1 MSLTEK
7 DVDYISGL
15 ARIRLSDED
24 KKKFTDQLHTVLEY
38 IDKLSELDTESVEPT
53 AHILPV
59 NNVFREDKVVASKNT
74 ELAIKQSPF
83 LTDGLFEVPK
93 VIE

>member
-7 DVDYISGL
+7 DVDYI
-15 ARIRLSDED
+15 A
-24 KKKFTDQLHTVLEY
+24 
-38 IDKLSELDTESVEPT
+38 KLSRLNLSGEEKKSFTVQLEQILTYVEKLNQLNTDNVEPT

-59 NNVFREDKVVASKNT
+59 NNVFREDVVKEHPNT
-74 ELAIKQSPF
+74 KYAVDQSP
-83 LTDGLFEVPK
+83 LLVDGLYGVPQ

>member
-1 MSLTEK
+1 MSFTEK

-24 KKKFTDQLHTVLEY
+24 KKKFTVQLHTVLEY

-59 NNVFREDKVVASKNT
+59 NNVFREDRVVPSKNT
-74 ELAIKQSPF
+74 ELAIQQSP
-83 LTDGLFEVPK
+83 LLMDGLFEVPR

>member
-24 KKKFTDQLHTVLEY
+24 KKKFTVQLHSILEY
-38 IDKLSELDTESVEPT
+38 VDKLNELDTESVEPT

-59 NNVFREDKVVASKNT
+59 NNVFREDKAVQSSNT
-74 ELAIKQSPF
+74 ELAIKQSP
-83 LTDGLFEVPK
+83 LLMDGLFEVPK

>member
-7 DVDYISGL
+7 DVDYVAKLS
-15 ARIRLSDED
+15 RLSLSDDE
-24 KKKFTDQLHTVLEY
+24 KKNFTVQLEQILKYVE
-38 IDKLSELDTESVEPT
+38 KLNQLNTDNVEPT

-59 NNVFREDKVVASKNT
+59 NNVFREDEVKVHPNSKFAV
-74 ELAIKQSPF
+74 EQSP
-83 LTDGLFEVPK
+83 LLMDGLYGVPQ

>member
-24 KKKFTDQLHTVLEY
+24 KKKFTVQLHDILKY

-59 NNVFREDKVVASKNT
+59 NNVFREDKAVRNKNRD
-74 ELAIKQSPF
+74 LAIEQSPA
-83 LTDGLFEVPK
+83 LADGLFEVPK